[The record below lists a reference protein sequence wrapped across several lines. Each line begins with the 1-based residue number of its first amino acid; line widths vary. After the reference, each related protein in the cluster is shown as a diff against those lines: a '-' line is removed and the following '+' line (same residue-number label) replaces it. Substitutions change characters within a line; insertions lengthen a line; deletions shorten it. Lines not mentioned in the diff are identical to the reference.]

1 MLLSNLRGSILI
13 RRVVQMQ
20 RETQAKDNALGLE
33 DQKKAFDNFAHL
45 RQAAEQGNAMG
56 QYILGGCYRYGEGVE
71 KDCVEAVKWYRKAA
85 EQGNAT
91 GQYILGTCYENGE
104 GVKKD
109 YAEAVKWYRK
119 AAAQGDAYG
128 QCSLG
133 DCYYNGKGVDKD
145 EAEAIRWYRKAAD
158 QGYWEAKLKLKSL
171 HGA

>member
-1 MLLSNLRGSILI
+1 MLTATVPTEAAIDFERL
-13 RRVVQMQ
+13 
-20 RETQAKDNALGLE
+20 
-33 DQKKAFDNFAHL
+33 KKAFDNFAHL

-85 EQGNAT
+85 EQG
-91 GQYILGTCYENGE
+91 
-104 GVKKD
+104 
-109 YAEAVKWYRK
+109 
-119 AAAQGDAYG
+119 DAYG

-158 QGYWEAKLKLKSL
+158 QGYWEAKLKLESL
-171 HGA
+171 HEA

>member
-1 MLLSNLRGSILI
+1 
-13 RRVVQMQ
+13 
-20 RETQAKDNALGLE
+20 
-33 DQKKAFDNFAHL
+33 
-45 RQAAEQGNAMG
+45 MG
-56 QYILGGCYRYGEGVE
+56 QYILGE
-71 KDCVEAVKWYRKAA
+71 
-85 EQGNAT
+85 
-91 GQYILGTCYENGE
+91 CYENGE

-109 YAEAVKWYRK
+109 YAEAVKWYHK

-158 QGYWEAKLKLKSL
+158 QGYWEAKYRLKSL